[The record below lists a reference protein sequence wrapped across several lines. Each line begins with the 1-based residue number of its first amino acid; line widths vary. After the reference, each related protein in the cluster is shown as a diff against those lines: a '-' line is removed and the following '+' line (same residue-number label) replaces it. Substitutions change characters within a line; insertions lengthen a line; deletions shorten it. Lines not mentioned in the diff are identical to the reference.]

1 MQKNSLWKCDN
12 SIIRV
17 LELQERQSFVIDCV
31 KRTMPKWIDRDSLS
45 EYVNVTEQ
53 EMQEATGIVL
63 PEVDSLDA
71 ESKQFMYEHYSMIA
85 GILPFVSDRNQRNT
99 VISKISAEKGV
110 TKKTV
115 RNYLCL
121 YLAYQNLAA
130 LVPLSVLFPKV
141 RKKSDARELTQ
152 DEKNYRYALNKWFY
166 NKNKNSLKTVYT
178 LMLKEKYYLLTWRKS
193 M

>member
-17 LELQERQSFVIDCV
+17 LELQERQAFVIDCV

-45 EYVNVTEQ
+45 GYVNVTEQ
-53 EMQEATGIVL
+53 EMQTATGILL

-85 GILPFVSDRNQRNT
+85 GILPFVSDSSQRNT
-99 VISKISAEKGV
+99 VISKISAEKDI

-130 LVPLSVLFPKV
+130 LVPLSTLFPKV
-141 RKKSDARELTQ
+141 RKKSDLRELTQ

-166 NKNKNSLKTVYT
+166 NKNKNSLKTAYT
-178 LMLKEKYYLLTWRKS
+178 LMLKEK
-193 M
+193 